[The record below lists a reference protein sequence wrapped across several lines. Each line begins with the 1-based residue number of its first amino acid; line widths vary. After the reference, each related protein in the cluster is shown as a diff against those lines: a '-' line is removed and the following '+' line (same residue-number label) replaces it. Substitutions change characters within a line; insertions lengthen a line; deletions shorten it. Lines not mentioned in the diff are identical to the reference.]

1 MRFPIRKVLSK
12 SQTNGCCRI
21 LKMYAYFHDD
31 YQDNYDKKH
40 FNVRNELGGSEY
52 NGAKNQKG
60 LLRRAQCNFSQEMDA
75 FKKFLNVVQD
85 PLDKYKFLL
94 ALQDHNMRLYYRYLC
109 EHTSEVL
116 SIVGAVNGMFD
127 NIDRLTSS
135 KNMPGALYN
144 YYQHAQQYESGKQL
158 NLHDALNIL
167 RERVYG
173 KKKNVDERCDV
184 TQECDNRPLQ
194 VGVAG
199 NAVQKKTQMQSNR
212 RIFSGVR
219 QLEPISR
226 ARILKELENDF
237 IRKAQGRFTHKDHD
251 DCEESDDDAYRK
263 CWEEICEKRDREMKE
278 LQKCIHSYQNII
290 DYVRAHRRPFRDK
303 GLAVF
308 TSGGDSQGMNAA
320 VRACVRMAIYLG
332 CKAYFIR
339 EGYQGMVDGG
349 EYIQEANWASVSS
362 IIHRGG
368 TIIGSARCK
377 DFRER
382 AGRLKAANNLIQRG
396 ITNLV
401 VIGGD
406 GSLTGANLFRQ
417 EWSSLLEELLKDGT
431 ITEEQ
436 RKKFDVLH
444 IVGLVGSIDNDFC
457 GTDMTIGTDSAL
469 HRIIEAIDAISS
481 TAYSHQRTFI
491 MEVMGRHCGYLP
503 VVAGI
508 ISEADYVFLPEYPP
522 PNDWPGKLVLKLEQE
537 RSAGQ
542 RLNIVIVA
550 EGAMDREGNPITAE
564 HVKKVI
570 DDRLKHDAR
579 ITVLGHVQRGGNPS
593 AFDRI
598 LACRMGA
605 EATLALMEATEE
617 SVPVVISLDGNQA
630 VRVPLMECV
639 ERTQA
644 VAKAMAERRWA
655 DAVKL
660 RGRSFE
666 RNLETYKMLTRL
678 KPPKES
684 LGVDGK
690 GIEGYRL
697 AVMHIGAPACGMNAA
712 VRSFV
717 RNAIYRGDVVYGVHD
732 GVEGLIAGN
741 VRELNWSDVS
751 GWVGQGG
758 AYLGTKRT
766 LPEGKFK
773 EIAARLK
780 EFKIQGLLIIG
791 GFESYHAA
799 GQISDQRDNYP
810 EFCIPIVVIPSTISN
825 NVPGTEFSLGCDTG
839 LNEITEICDRIR
851 QSAQGTKRR
860 VFVIET
866 MGGYCGYLATLAGLA
881 GGADAAYIYEEK
893 FSIKDLQQD
902 VYHMASK
909 MAEGVARGLILRN
922 EKASENYS
930 TDFIY
935 RLYSEEGKGLFT
947 CRMNILGHMQQGG
960 SPTPFDR
967 NMGTK
972 MAAKCVDWLATQIKG
987 NIDGN
992 GVINCKSPDTATLLG
1007 IVSRQYRFTPLVDL
1021 IGETNFDQRIPKK
1034 QWWLR
1039 LRPLLRILAKHDSAY
1054 EEEGMYI
1061 TVEEECDTDAVA

>member
-1 MRFPIRKVLSK
+1 
-12 SQTNGCCRI
+12 
-21 LKMYAYFHDD
+21 
-31 YQDNYDKKH
+31 
-40 FNVRNELGGSEY
+40 
-52 NGAKNQKG
+52 
-60 LLRRAQCNFSQEMDA
+60 
-75 FKKFLNVVQD
+75 
-85 PLDKYKFLL
+85 
-94 ALQDHNMRLYYRYLC
+94 
-109 EHTSEVL
+109 
-116 SIVGAVNGMFD
+116 
-127 NIDRLTSS
+127 
-135 KNMPGALYN
+135 
-144 YYQHAQQYESGKQL
+144 
-158 NLHDALNIL
+158 
-167 RERVYG
+167 
-173 KKKNVDERCDV
+173 
-184 TQECDNRPLQ
+184 
-194 VGVAG
+194 
-199 NAVQKKTQMQSNR
+199 
-212 RIFSGVR
+212 
-219 QLEPISR
+219 
-226 ARILKELENDF
+226 
-237 IRKAQGRFTHKDHD
+237 
-251 DCEESDDDAYRK
+251 
-263 CWEEICEKRDREMKE
+263 
-278 LQKCIHSYQNII
+278 
-290 DYVRAHRRPFRDK
+290 
-303 GLAVF
+303 
-308 TSGGDSQGMNAA
+308 
-320 VRACVRMAIYLG
+320 
-332 CKAYFIR
+332 
-339 EGYQGMVDGG
+339 
-349 EYIQEANWASVSS
+349 
-362 IIHRGG
+362 
-368 TIIGSARCK
+368 
-377 DFRER
+377 
-382 AGRLKAANNLIQRG
+382 
-396 ITNLV
+396 
-401 VIGGD
+401 
-406 GSLTGANLFRQ
+406 
-417 EWSSLLEELLKDGT
+417 
-431 ITEEQ
+431 
-436 RKKFDVLH
+436 
-444 IVGLVGSIDNDFC
+444 
-457 GTDMTIGTDSAL
+457 
-469 HRIIEAIDAISS
+469 
-481 TAYSHQRTFI
+481 
-491 MEVMGRHCGYLP
+491 
-503 VVAGI
+503 
-508 ISEADYVFLPEYPP
+508 
-522 PNDWPGKLVLKLEQE
+522 
-537 RSAGQ
+537 
-542 RLNIVIVA
+542 
-550 EGAMDREGNPITAE
+550 MDREGHPITAE
-564 HVKKVI
+564 DVRKVI
-570 DDRLKHDAR
+570 DERLKHDAR

-593 AFDRI
+593 AFDRV

-605 EATLALMEATEE
+605 EATLALMEATPD
-617 SVPVVISLDGNQA
+617 SVPVVISLDGNQT

-644 VAKAMAERRWA
+644 VAKAMKEKRWA

-678 KPPKES
+678 KPPKECFDS
-684 LGVDGK
+684 QGK

-717 RNAIYRGDVVYGVHD
+717 RNAIYRGDVVYGVND

-741 VRELNWSDVS
+741 VRELGWSDVS

-799 GQISDQRDNYP
+799 GQIADQRENYP
-810 EFCIPIVVIPSTISN
+810 EFCIPIVVVPSTISN

-881 GGADAAYIYEEK
+881 GGADAAYIFEEK

-909 MAEGVARGLILRN
+909 MAEGVSRGLILRN
-922 EKASENYS
+922 EKASENYT

-972 MAAKCVDWLATQIKG
+972 MAAKCVDWLATQIKN
-987 NIDGN
+987 NIDAN
-992 GVINCKSPDTATLLG
+992 GVVNCKSNDTATLLG

>member
-1 MRFPIRKVLSK
+1 MHPIKFRVFTKLKASFVQSQDRLPKTQHYPINRKLSK
-12 SQTNGCCRI
+12 ASPLDHNLSVNQINKI
-21 LKMYAYFHDD
+21 
-31 YQDNYDKKH
+31 
-40 FNVRNELGGSEY
+40 
-52 NGAKNQKG
+52 KNQLWTQQIKDMRPSSDEK
-60 LLRRAQCNFSQEMDA
+60 LKTFRLRMETFTDSVE
-75 FKKFLNVVQD
+75 
-85 PLDKYKFLL
+85 KYNCLM
-94 ALQDHNMRLYYRYLC
+94 ALRDNDLELYQNYLC
-109 EHTSEVL
+109 KYLVDVL
-116 SIVGAVNGMFD
+116 SIFNAINGPAAPWGPESTESLYSINRFPSFEREFTKWTNNPTEWLERQDHCINDPMIKKSSALGMHVSEFLNSDCLLFLKYWGSHFHSKIRRNLVQMSCGD
-127 NIDRLTSS
+127 NNHTKSMDSNTDMES
-135 KNMPGALYN
+135 K
-144 YYQHAQQYESGKQL
+144 EEVIQL
-158 NLHDALNIL
+158 
-167 RERVYG
+167 
-173 KKKNVDERCDV
+173 
-184 TQECDNRPLQ
+184 
-194 VGVAG
+194 
-199 NAVQKKTQMQSNR
+199 
-212 RIFSGVR
+212 
-219 QLEPISR
+219 
-226 ARILKELENDF
+226 
-237 IRKAQGRFTHKDHD
+237 
-251 DCEESDDDAYRK
+251 RK
-263 CWEEICEKRDREMKE
+263 CIRTFQDV
-278 LQKCIHSYQNII
+278 L
-290 DYVRAHRRPFRDK
+290 DYVKPHYPYRDK

-332 CKAYFIR
+332 CKVYFIR

-349 EYIQEANWASVSS
+349 ECIQEASWASVSS

-368 TIIGSARCK
+368 TIIGSARCQ

-417 EWSSLLEELLKDGT
+417 EWPSLLDELSKNGT
-431 ITEEQ
+431 INAEQ
-436 RKKFDVLH
+436 KEKYNVLH

-457 GTDMTIGTDSAL
+457 GTDMTIGTDTAL

-491 MEVMGRHCGYLP
+491 MEVMGRHCGYLAL
-503 VVAGI
+503 VAGLS
-508 ISEADYVFLPEYPP
+508 SEADFIFIPEMPP
-522 PNDWPGKLVLKLEQE
+522 KTDWPDRLCFQLAQE
-537 RSAGQ
+537 RKAGQ

-550 EGAMDREGNPITAE
+550 EGAMDREGHPITAE
-564 HVKKVI
+564 DVRKVI
-570 DDRLKHDAR
+570 DERLKHDAR

-605 EATLALMEATEE
+605 EATLALMEATEV
-617 SVPVVISLDGNQA
+617 SVPVVISLDGNQT

-644 VAKAMAERRWA
+644 VARAMAEHRWA

-678 KPPKES
+678 KPPKECF
-684 LGVDGK
+684 DEQGK

-717 RNAIYRGDVVYGVHD
+717 RNAIYRGDVVYGIND

-741 VRELNWSDVS
+741 VRELGWSDVS

-810 EFCIPIVVIPSTISN
+810 EFCIPIVVVPATISN

-909 MAEGVARGLILRN
+909 MAEGVSRGLILRN
-922 EKASENYS
+922 EKASENYT

-972 MAAKCVDWLATQIKG
+972 MAAKCVDWLATQIKN
-987 NIDGN
+987 NIDAN
-992 GVINCKSPDTATLLG
+992 GVVNCKSTDTATLLG
-1007 IVSRQYRFTPLVDL
+1007 IVARQYRFSPLVDL
-1021 IGETNFDQRIPKK
+1021 IGETNF
-1034 QWWLR
+1034 
-1039 LRPLLRILAKHDSAY
+1039 
-1054 EEEGMYI
+1054 E
-1061 TVEEECDTDAVA
+1061 